1 MCTLK
6 LPKLVIDN
14 INSARKQCLWRGF
27 EVNSNR
33 KYLAAWDKVCK
44 PKLKGGLGV
53 LNPSIQNQALLLK
66 YLEKFYNRRELPWI
80 KLIWNSYYR
89 NGVPPMSIFKGSF
102 WWRDIYNLMDFF
114 RGVTRCLVGDGV
126 SCSFWNDVWS
136 DDPPLSV
143 SIPRQYLFAV
153 NTMISVHNFLNLE
166 LEDNFHLPLSQQA
179 FEEYQS
185 LSQMLEEV
193 NIS

>member
-1 MCTLK
+1 MVNSVFSSLPTYYMCTLK

-33 KYLAAWDKVCK
+33 KYLEAWDKVCK

-89 NGVPPMSIFKGSF
+89 NGV
-102 WWRDIYNLMDFF
+102 
-114 RGVTRCLVGDGV
+114 
-126 SCSFWNDVWS
+126 SCSFGMMFGVMT
-136 DDPPLSV
+136 L
-143 SIPRQYLFAV
+143 
-153 NTMISVHNFLNLE
+153 H
-166 LEDNFHLPLSQQA
+166 
-179 FEEYQS
+179 S
-185 LSQMLEEV
+185 LSLYRGNTYLLSIQ
-193 NIS
+193 